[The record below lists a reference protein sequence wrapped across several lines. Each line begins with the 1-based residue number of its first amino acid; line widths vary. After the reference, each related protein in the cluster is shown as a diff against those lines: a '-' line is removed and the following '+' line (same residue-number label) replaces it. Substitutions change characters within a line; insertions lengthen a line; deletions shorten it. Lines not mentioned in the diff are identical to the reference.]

1 MRLPLF
7 VQAATFPTFVRAP
20 RSKWLSCKLLLNR
33 PPILTWHQLTPLLT
47 RRTVFSK
54 AGLLCLNS
62 YCPVPFSPRS
72 FVLLCCSLSAPASTI
87 FFLDALASLDFKL
100 SVGESL
106 MFLQLA
112 HLQVFQIFSTS
123 SSSSAA
129 AAACLLLLWNYFLL
143 LLLLLHCCFSVSL
156 SAQPL
161 DYFFC
166 D

>member
-1 MRLPLF
+1 MKVVPEWMRFPLF

-87 FFLDALASLDFKL
+87 FFFYLFFCCCC
-100 SVGESL
+100 
-106 MFLQLA
+106 M
-112 HLQVFQIFSTS
+112 
-123 SSSSAA
+123 SAPA
-129 AAACLLLLWNYFLL
+129 VDLFFF
-143 LLLLLHCCFSVSL
+143 CCCYFSVSL
-156 SAQPL
+156 PAQLL
-161 DYFFC
+161 DYFPC
-166 D
+166 Y

>member
-1 MRLPLF
+1 MRFPLF
-7 VQAATFPTFVRAP
+7 VQAATFLTFVRTP
-20 RSKWLSCKLLLNR
+20 SSKWLSCKLLLNR

-54 AGLLCLNS
+54 TGLLCLNS
-62 YCPVPFSPRS
+62 YCPVPFCA
-72 FVLLCCSLSAPASTI
+72 LLCRDLLSSSAGPCLLLLPLFS
-87 FFLDALASLDFKL
+87 
-100 SVGESL
+100 
-106 MFLQLA
+106 
-112 HLQVFQIFSTS
+112 FSTS
-123 SSSSAA
+123 FSA